1 MYNFDIHQHEDLI
14 ELDIS
19 IDHQELKKTNFNWV
33 QYNPRKTIQRWGC
46 SITSLDGNDS
56 GIPDLDSLLEHNR
69 ISGSNYIEND
79 FVIKTKH
86 ALPFREFLKE
96 FQVGRSHYIKLGA
109 GGHFPWHRDSDGQT
123 FRIIY
128 TVENCNP
135 NNFVWLEDDEI
146 LPLQN
151 NKWYYINTKK
161 KHAVFAFSECVFAVF
176 NVSFTPKNIKTL
188 KKYFFIK

>member
-14 ELDIS
+14 ELDIP
-19 IDHQELKKTNFNWV
+19 IDHQELTKVNFNWV

-69 ISGSNYIEND
+69 ISGSNHTEND
-79 FVIKTKH
+79 FVVKTKH
-86 ALPFREFLKE
+86 SLPFREFLNE

-109 GGHFPWHRDSDGQT
+109 GGYFPWHRDSDGQT

-128 TVENCNP
+128 TLENCHPYNL
-135 NNFVWLEDDEI
+135 VWLEDDKV
-146 LPLQN
+146 LPLQD

-161 KHAVFAFSECVFAVF
+161 KHAVFSFSECIFAVF